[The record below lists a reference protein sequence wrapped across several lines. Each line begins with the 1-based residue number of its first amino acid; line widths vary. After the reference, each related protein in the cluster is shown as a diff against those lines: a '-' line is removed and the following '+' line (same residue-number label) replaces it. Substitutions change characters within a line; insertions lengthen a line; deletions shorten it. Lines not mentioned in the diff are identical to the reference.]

1 MSFHPEIPYAT
12 AFHKSERT
20 LSPEGEPFAFSPE
33 QRQKFE
39 ELASH
44 YPPEQRKSAILYAL
58 FMVQEQV
65 GYLSA
70 AGMRHVAEV
79 LGCSAADVEDVATY
93 YAMFYKQPVGK
104 YVVQVCR
111 TLSCALKGAERVT
124 EEIANHL
131 HIAPGGTD
139 ASRTF
144 TLLEVECLGA
154 CDRAPVVMVNDGWH
168 ECLRPE
174 DAVALLDTVKARGEA
189 GLSGCVHH
197 VEKG

>member
-1 MSFHPEIPYAT
+1 MSFHPEMPYAT

-20 LSPEGEPFAFSPE
+20 LSPEGEPFTFSPE
-33 QRQKFE
+33 QRRKFE

-58 FMVQEQV
+58 FMVQDQI

-124 EEIANHL
+124 EEISNHL

-139 ASRTF
+139 ATRTF

-168 ECLRPE
+168 ESLRPE
-174 DAVALLDTVKARGEA
+174 DAVALLETIRTRGEA

-197 VEKG
+197 VEKD